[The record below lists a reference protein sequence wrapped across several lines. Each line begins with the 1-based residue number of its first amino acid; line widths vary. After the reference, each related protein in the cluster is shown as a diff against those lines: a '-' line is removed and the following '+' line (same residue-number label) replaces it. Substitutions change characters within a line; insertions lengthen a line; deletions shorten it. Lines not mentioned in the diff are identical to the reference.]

1 MRLLL
6 LTNLYP
12 PQELGG
18 YGRCMADFAWGL
30 QRRGHSVT
38 VLSSDAP
45 YLGPGDGQG
54 PSGEPVLRQL
64 VLKGTYRG
72 GVQAIQDSQQ
82 RLAIDRRNQATITAL
97 WQRQGAFDGVL
108 LGNIDLLGL
117 EVVDPLLGLGAV
129 VLHHVGFVHPPFAAE
144 QLPRSR
150 RYQLVGASRAVSAAL
165 AAAGLSPQPPPVVF
179 PGVRCDLFGAHAT
192 GRPLPSPL
200 DGRHRGRQLGT
211 VEQPL
216 RVCFAGLLMGSKGAH
231 TLVEALVLL
240 KHQGIT
246 TEGFLAGG
254 AFQAGYREQLQALL
268 LRQSLQQVRFVGQ
281 LQRSQLARLFR
292 LHHACVFPSIHPEA
306 FGIVGAEAM
315 ASGLALVS
323 SGAGGAAELFEDGV
337 SGLRFEPGD
346 GAALAQ
352 KLAWLCNHPE
362 QLVELATQGERRAR
376 QQLDVLHSAWQLELL
391 FSREAA

>member
-1 MRLLL
+1 
-6 LTNLYP
+6 
-12 PQELGG
+12 
-18 YGRCMADFAWGL
+18 MADFAWGL

-45 YLGPGDGQG
+45 YLGPGHDQG

-64 VLKGTYRG
+64 VLKGSYRG
-72 GVQAIQDSQQ
+72 GVQAIQDPQQ
-82 RLAIDRRNQATITAL
+82 RLEIDRRNQAAITAL
-97 WQRQGAFDGVL
+97 WQRQGPFDGVL

-129 VLHHVGFVHPPFAAE
+129 VLHHVGFVHPPFTPE
-144 QLPRSR
+144 QLPQSR
-150 RYQLVGASRAVSAAL
+150 RYQLVGASQVVSDAL
-165 AAAGLSPQPPPVVF
+165 TVAGLCPKPAPVVY

-200 DGRHRGRQLGT
+200 DGRHRGRRLGT
-211 VEQPL
+211 AEQPL

-240 KHQGIT
+240 KQQGIA

-254 AFQAGYREQLQALL
+254 AFQAGYREQLEALL
-268 LRQSLQQVRFVGQ
+268 LRHGLQQVRFVGQ
-281 LQRSQLARLFR
+281 LQRHQLARLFR

-323 SGAGGAAELFEDGV
+323 SGAGGASELFEPGS
-337 SGLRFEPGD
+337 SGLPFEAGN
-346 GAALAQ
+346 GADLAQ
-352 KLAWLCNHPE
+352 KLAWLCQHPE
-362 QLVELATQGERRAR
+362 QLLQLARQGEQRAR
-376 QQLDVLHSAWQLELL
+376 QHLDVLHSAQQLEGLL
-391 FSREAA
+391 QG